1 MLTGKPLDFWGSK
14 IRTEAT
20 GYGLVYYVKHLL
32 NEEKDSFNQKI
43 VFVSGSGNVAIY
55 AIEKVQ
61 ELGGKVVTCSDS
73 NGYIYDPEGI
83 DVKLLKEVKEINRQ
97 RLTEYANQRPS
108 AVYHAGESVW
118 TLKEKA
124 DIALPCATQNEIDES
139 LAEILVENGIKIV
152 AEGANMPCTVKAV
165 SVLHEADV
173 WYCPGK
179 AANAGGVAV
188 SALEM
193 SQNAQRLTWEREQVD
208 EQLDQIM
215 EKIYHTCR
223 QTAAEYGDE
232 KNLLLGANVAGFE
245 KVAKAMAAEGL
256 V

>member
-1 MLTGKPLDFWGSK
+1 M
-14 IRTEAT
+14 
-20 GYGLVYYVKHLL
+20 
-32 NEEKDSFNQKI
+32 
-43 VFVSGSGNVAIY
+43 
-55 AIEKVQ
+55 
-61 ELGGKVVTCSDS
+61 
-73 NGYIYDPEGI
+73 
-83 DVKLLKEVKEINRQ
+83 
-97 RLTEYANQRPS
+97 
-108 AVYHAGESVW
+108 
-118 TLKEKA
+118 
-124 DIALPCATQNEIDES
+124 
-139 LAEILVENGIKIV
+139 
-152 AEGANMPCTVKAV
+152 
-165 SVLHEADV
+165 VLS
-173 WYCPGK
+173 GK

-232 KNLLLGANVAGFE
+232 KICFLEQMLLDLK

>member
-1 MLTGKPLDFWGSK
+1 M
-14 IRTEAT
+14 
-20 GYGLVYYVKHLL
+20 
-32 NEEKDSFNQKI
+32 
-43 VFVSGSGNVAIY
+43 
-55 AIEKVQ
+55 
-61 ELGGKVVTCSDS
+61 
-73 NGYIYDPEGI
+73 
-83 DVKLLKEVKEINRQ
+83 
-97 RLTEYANQRPS
+97 
-108 AVYHAGESVW
+108 
-118 TLKEKA
+118 KEKA

-215 EKIYHTCR
+215 ETIYHTCR

>member
-32 NEEKDSFNQKI
+32 NEEKDSFDQKT

-73 NGYIYDPEGI
+73 SGYIYDPEGI
-83 DVKLLKEVKEINRQ
+83 DVSLLKEVKEINRQ

-208 EQLDQIM
+208 EQLEQQPSTATK
-215 EKIYHTCR
+215 KICFLE
-223 QTAAEYGDE
+223 QM
-232 KNLLLGANVAGFE
+232 LLDLKKLPKQWQQ
-245 KVAKAMAAEGL
+245 KV
-256 V
+256 

>member
-1 MLTGKPLDFWGSK
+1 M
-14 IRTEAT
+14 
-20 GYGLVYYVKHLL
+20 
-32 NEEKDSFNQKI
+32 
-43 VFVSGSGNVAIY
+43 
-55 AIEKVQ
+55 Q

-73 NGYIYDPEGI
+73 SGYIYDPEGI

-108 AVYHAGESVW
+108 AIYHAGESVW

-165 SVLHEADV
+165 SVLHEAGV

-193 SQNAQRLTWEREQVD
+193 SQNVQRLTWEESKWMSSWIKSWKRFT
-208 EQLDQIM
+208 I
-215 EKIYHTCR
+215 R
-223 QTAAEYGDE
+223 
-232 KNLLLGANVAGFE
+232 
-245 KVAKAMAAEGL
+245 VAKQQPSTATKKSASWSKCCWI
-256 V
+256 

>member
-1 MLTGKPLDFWGSK
+1 M
-14 IRTEAT
+14 
-20 GYGLVYYVKHLL
+20 YYVKHLL
-32 NEEKDSFNQKI
+32 NEEKDSFNQKT

-73 NGYIYDPEGI
+73 SGYIYDPEGI

-108 AVYHAGESVW
+108 AIYHAGESVW

-165 SVLHEADV
+165 SVLHEAGV

-193 SQNAQRLTWEREQVD
+193 SQNVQRLTWEREQVD

-215 EKIYHTCR
+215 ETIYHTCR

-232 KNLLLGANVAGFE
+232 KICFLEQMLLDLKKLPKQWQQ
-245 KVAKAMAAEGL
+245 KV
-256 V
+256 

>member
-32 NEEKDSFNQKI
+32 NEEKDSFNQKT

-73 NGYIYDPEGI
+73 SGYIYDPEGI

-108 AVYHAGESVW
+108 AIYHAGESVW

-124 DIALPCATQNEIDES
+124 DIALPFSTQNEIDES
-139 LAEILVENGIKIV
+139 LAEILVENGIDRK
-152 AEGANMPCTVKAV
+152 
-165 SVLHEADV
+165 SVV
-173 WYCPGK
+173 
-179 AANAGGVAV
+179 
-188 SALEM
+188 
-193 SQNAQRLTWEREQVD
+193 
-208 EQLDQIM
+208 
-215 EKIYHTCR
+215 
-223 QTAAEYGDE
+223 
-232 KNLLLGANVAGFE
+232 
-245 KVAKAMAAEGL
+245 
-256 V
+256 